1 MRFSALLAST
11 LTLLTSTSAR
21 ITGFSAPATVVPG
34 APISILIRAEN
45 YIQPVQ
51 DIAIAFGITPAAE
64 HRPRSL
70 GSFMGE
76 QSIGIG
82 KPRCSRIVQT
92 SMKRADSILLV
103 NRELQHRRQHH
114 SQRHG
119 PYQQT

>member
-1 MRFSALLAST
+1 MRLST
-11 LTLLTSTSAR
+11 LVAPALALLTSTSAR

-70 GSFMGE
+70 GGFMGE

-82 KPRCSRIVQT
+82 KRRCS
-92 SMKRADSILLV
+92 M
-103 NRELQHRRQHH
+103 
-114 SQRHG
+114 
-119 PYQQT
+119 

>member
-1 MRFSALLAST
+1 MRLFTLVAPALT
-11 LTLLTSTSAR
+11 FLTSTSAR

-64 HRPRSL
+64 HHPRSL
-70 GSFMGE
+70 GGFMGE

-82 KPRCSRIVQT
+82 KL
-92 SMKRADSILLV
+92 SMARFSAS
-103 NRELQHRRQHH
+103 
-114 SQRHG
+114 S
-119 PYQQT
+119 PYISEVR